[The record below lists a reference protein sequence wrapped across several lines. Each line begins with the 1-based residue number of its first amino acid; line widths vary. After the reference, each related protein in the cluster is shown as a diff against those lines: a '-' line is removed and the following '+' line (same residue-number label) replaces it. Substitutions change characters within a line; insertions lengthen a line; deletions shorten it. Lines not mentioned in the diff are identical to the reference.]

1 MAAEHIERRAE
12 REAQPRARSPHAG
25 RYLDLKAV
33 RLAVHGWWLGNPL
46 VYKPDVA
53 DLSAVARELAEAGA
67 ASGTLILSDTL
78 APGADTVPPEATRAR
93 PDLVRAVVVLRP
105 ALPRAT
111 AGLAAAVA
119 IAEVAENALSRPCVV
134 RGHWDVALHDDGPA
148 LRMGG
153 VTVDEHEA
161 YTLLE
166 LRLNLGAIWAAR
178 PPEQASASL
187 FVRPDWAEVCVA
199 RMLHALDRRLTGRP
213 NC

>member
-12 REAQPRARSPHAG
+12 REARLRARSPHVG

-67 ASGTLILSDTL
+67 ASGTLILSDAL
-78 APGADTVPPEATRAR
+78 ALDADTVPPDATRAH

-119 IAEVAENALSRPCVV
+119 IAEVAENALNRGCVV

-148 LRMGG
+148 LRVGD
-153 VTVDEHEA
+153 VAVDEHEA
-161 YTLLE
+161 YTLVE
-166 LRLNLGAIWAAR
+166 LRLSLRAIWAAR

-187 FVRPDWAEVCVA
+187 FARPDWAEVCVA

-213 NC
+213 TC